1 MYFYCVSSR
10 LWPSPL
16 KRKNAGPD
24 RAMLVADKLAN
35 GEEPKDA
42 RRGYAIAIAIMGRD
56 YGAHAAGILSAPR
69 HWRACR
75 RQALNDQDQHFGA

>member
-1 MYFYCVSSR
+1 MYFSCVSSR

-42 RRGYAIAIAIMGRD
+42 RQGYAIAIAIMGRTQPGFYRLLAIGELVGD
-56 YGAHAAGILSAPR
+56 KH
-69 HWRACR
+69 
-75 RQALNDQDQHFGA
+75 